1 MFSDGPGGLDGTTA
15 IAVLILRVFVGVAI
29 LLHGYLKLGQIPT
42 FSAKFNLPVSV
53 GGVVVL
59 SQVIGG
65 GMLVAGLLTR
75 LACLVVGLTMVGAI
89 SKCIARG
96 ERFVDPEHH
105 SWESAGFYLMSLMV
119 IAMLGPGEYS
129 LDRWL
134 F

>member
-1 MFSDGPGGLDGTTA
+1 MFLDGPGGLDGTTA

-29 LLHGYLKLGQIPT
+29 LLHGYLKLGKIPT

-65 GMLVAGLLTR
+65 GMLLLGLLTR

-105 SWESAGFYLMSLMV
+105 SWESAGFYLMSLIV
-119 IAMLGPGEYS
+119 IGMLGPGKYS

>member
-1 MFSDGPGGLDGTTA
+1 VFPGGLDGTTA
-15 IAVLILRVFVGVAI
+15 VAVLILRMFVGVAI
-29 LLHGYLKLGQIPT
+29 LIHGYLKLGKIPA

-65 GMLVAGLLTR
+65 GMLLVGLLTR

-105 SWESAGFYLMSLMV
+105 SWESAGFYLMALIV
-119 IAMLGPGEYS
+119 IGMLGPGRYS